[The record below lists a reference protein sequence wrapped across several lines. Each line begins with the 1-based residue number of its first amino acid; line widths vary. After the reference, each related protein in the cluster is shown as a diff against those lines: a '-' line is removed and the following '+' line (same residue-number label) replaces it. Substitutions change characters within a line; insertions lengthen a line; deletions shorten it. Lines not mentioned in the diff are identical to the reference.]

1 MAKTALGG
9 AHTAG
14 IYADL
19 TLDGPEIGTLVV
31 IVDRA
36 KNLPNRKT
44 MGKQDPYCAARLGKE
59 AKKTDTD
66 KRGGQTPKW
75 LVLYR
80 PGHDRILTSTRDQ
93 ELRFTVHDSPDY
105 HQLKVS
111 VFNDDRKTELIG
123 EAWVA
128 LDHIVVPGGG
138 TNDLWHGLNCKG
150 RYAGDIRIELTYY
163 DTRPKV
169 DAKVDG
175 AEDRRQS
182 GPAVSST
189 DKVSSGLGGPRQ
201 PKPIKK
207 RPLPADPTDPSR
219 SSPLPQTPPSINQDF
234 SGSQQRYVES
244 PDDYNFRPTPP
255 TDKRNQRLQDE
266 THRSSPL
273 MNSQTPQMPYN
284 DNTDLTTASNQ
295 PDLDMYDP
303 TPQADYRQVSAPM
316 LSQSPQNGQ
325 FYNQENEYGTE
336 YMDDWHP
343 RPPAQPLQNGM
354 IHSNSS
360 PAMIDPRLRGKPM
373 LHALPD
379 SQTVLDDEEPP
390 PPPPPAHR
398 SLPLTAPLNTR
409 GRGTGSIPGSPL
421 ATVQSQSSF
430 QGYPLS
436 TSPSHSQ
443 VHLDQGMPPSLV
455 PGYGPNSA
463 EDESRRMYER
473 RMSARQQSLDQAF
486 PQSQSPSSASQSRQ
500 QPVPRGFENV
510 QERRAHRYSAPGDRY
525 STPISQPRA
534 VSPDRRI
541 PVRKSLS
548 PQPVPAERAPQSG
561 IPFSPD
567 SFDAYNPSMKAANS
581 VNDPGAKYS
590 TPEQAQEASR
600 QHERKEKLG
609 DGPII
614 GNDGR
619 IIDPS
624 DHLPTDTW
632 APEPEQKTPTRRG
645 PEVTVRFRSSPQGA
659 QPMPFAGRRPFNEA
673 RSQSA
678 SAPLY
683 SYNARNSPF
692 TPPNRNRGQQYPR
705 ISPGNVPPPV
715 PGKVPIGGG
724 KEDWGD
730 ALSEEMR
737 RIDIGSGRR
746 GYGP

>member
-1 MAKTALGG
+1 MAKSALGG
-9 AHTAG
+9 VHTAG

-59 AKKTDTD
+59 AKKTETD
-66 KRGGQTPKW
+66 KRGGQTPRW
-75 LVLYR
+75 LALLL
-80 PGHDRILTSTRDQ
+80 HSCDTILTYIRDQ
-93 ELRFTVHDSPDY
+93 EMRFTVHDSPDY
-105 HQLKVS
+105 QQLKVS
-111 VFNDDRKTELIG
+111 VFNDDKKTELIG
-123 EAWVA
+123 ETWVA
-128 LDHIVVPGGG
+128 LDQIVVPGGG

-169 DAKVDG
+169 ES

-189 DKVSSGLGGPRQ
+189 DKVSSGLSGPRQ

-207 RPLPADPTDPSR
+207 RPLPADPTNPSR
-219 SSPLPQTPPSINQDF
+219 SSPLPQTPPSASQNR
-234 SGSQQRYVES
+234 SGSQQLYVES
-244 PDDYNFRPTPP
+244 PEDYNFRPTPP
-255 TDKRNQRLQDE
+255 AEMRNQRLQDE
-266 THRSSPL
+266 PPRNSPL
-273 MNSQTPQMPYN
+273 VNSQSPQMPYN
-284 DNTDLTTASNQ
+284 ERTDMTTAPNQ
-295 PDLDMYDP
+295 PNFDIYDP
-303 TPQADYRQVSAPM
+303 TLQADYRQAGAPM
-316 LSQSPQNGQ
+316 PNQSPHNGQ
-325 FYNQENEYGTE
+325 FYGQENDYDMEYT
-336 YMDDWHP
+336 DNWQP

-360 PAMIDPRLRGKPM
+360 PAVIDPRLRQKAMP
-373 LHALPD
+373 HAWPD
-379 SQTVLDDEEPP
+379 TETVVDDEEPP

-398 SLPLTAPLNTR
+398 SLPLTTPLNTR
-409 GRGTGSIPGSPL
+409 GRGTGSITGSPL
-421 ATVQSQSSF
+421 ATVQSHSSF
-430 QGYPLS
+430 QGYPPS
-436 TSPSHSQ
+436 TSPSHSPT
-443 VHLDQGMPPSLV
+443 HISHSMPPSLI
-455 PGYGPNSA
+455 PGYEPNTV
-463 EDESRRMYER
+463 ENESRRMYER
-473 RMSARQQSLDQAF
+473 RMSARQQSLDKPL
-486 PQSQSPSSASQSRQ
+486 PQTQPPSPSAQLRQ
-500 QPVPRGFENV
+500 QPLPRTFENI
-510 QERRAHRYSAPGDRY
+510 QERRAHRYSAPVDRY
-525 STPISQPRA
+525 SGPMSQPRA
-534 VSPDRRI
+534 VSPERHS
-541 PVRKSLS
+541 PVRKSVS
-548 PQPVPAERAPQSG
+548 PQPAPAERAPQCG

-567 SFDAYNPSMKAANS
+567 SFDAYNPSIKAANG

-645 PEVTVRFRSSPQGA
+645 PDVTVRFRNSPQGA
-659 QPMPFAGRRPFNEA
+659 QPMPFAGRRPVNEA
-673 RSQSA
+673 RTQSA
-678 SAPLY
+678 SSPLY
-683 SYNARNSPF
+683 GYNARSSPL

-705 ISPGNVPPPV
+705 ISPGNIPPLV
-715 PGKVPIGGG
+715 PGKGPMGGG

-737 RIDIGSGRR
+737 RIDIGSGRIR